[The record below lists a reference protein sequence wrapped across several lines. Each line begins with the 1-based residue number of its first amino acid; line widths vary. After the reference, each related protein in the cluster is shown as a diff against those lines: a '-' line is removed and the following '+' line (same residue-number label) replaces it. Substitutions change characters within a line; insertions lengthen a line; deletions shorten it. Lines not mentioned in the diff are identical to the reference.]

1 MDQILN
7 TILNNTYT
15 LPELKHRINI
25 LRTYLAKKFFGAYED
40 QPLSPE
46 DQNWINNLPTELLES
61 FNKTNLYEILKTVE
75 EKAFDTQVLT
85 LYLPFEATGQTVK
98 LIADKTRGI
107 LHRPVLLEIRYDSV
121 LIAGLA
127 LSLNGIYKD
136 YSLRAKIEE
145 RKAEILGSF
154 KKFLR

>member
-1 MDQILN
+1 MDQILD

-15 LPELKHRINI
+15 LPVLKHRINV
-25 LRTYLAKKFFGAYED
+25 LRIYLAKKIFGAKHD

-46 DQNWINNLPTELLES
+46 DQNWINSLPPESLEY
-61 FNKTNLYEILKTVE
+61 FNKTNLYETLRLME
-75 EKAFDTQVLT
+75 DAALNAQVLI
-85 LYLPFEATGQTVK
+85 LYLSFEADEQSVK
-98 LIADKTRGI
+98 MIADKTRTLLNRPILLGI
-107 LHRPVLLEIRYDSV
+107 KYDPH

-136 YSLRAKIEE
+136 YSLREKIEE

-154 KKFLR
+154 KKFL